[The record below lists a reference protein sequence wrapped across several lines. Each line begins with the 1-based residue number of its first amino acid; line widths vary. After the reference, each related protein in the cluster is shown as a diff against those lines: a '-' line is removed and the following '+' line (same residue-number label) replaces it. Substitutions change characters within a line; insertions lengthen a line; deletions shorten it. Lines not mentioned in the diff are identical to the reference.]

1 MNKEQNDTEDPEMSP
16 VMDVEVC
23 EGDETFVQ
31 SLNEFI
37 EKEKKYLQCPEEG
50 TDELRYIVYRSA
62 FNKVIGRASAYR
74 RLLLDIK
81 SEYDGVIREMKRR
94 EEEAAASRLQSLL
107 GYAAHITHR
116 TMVLQNQTAELQQ
129 EVQRLK
135 ATTQSQLIP
144 GLTVAQSEDPE
155 VLLVHLDHLKT
166 RRDGLLDR
174 KILCGPVEVQTQ
186 LTFDLQEDQLHR
198 DLLRAQDQ
206 QLMTR
211 FRRLK
216 LLGQRLMVW
225 EESGQT
231 FPLEELLGS
240 VIQNL
245 QEIGTDVQDEGP
257 TSHPGNELM
266 VLVSAGSG
274 SGRDPPEPFRTF
286 AVRPAGGDEEPFCIP
301 AELLEEEEPTGL
313 DESKL
318 LRNHLD
324 RFLDLLRSSQYEAAA
339 LHAARSPVLRDS
351 DTMEMFRGFR
361 APPGSTPPL
370 LLFFR
375 ALLVTAA
382 TGSRLSAALSL
393 RGVTSALQHGDVQL
407 IANAV
412 TLNKL
417 TFSEAVGDALTEHAQ
432 RNRGVADLCLALA
445 STVYQACSLHQ
456 KIALSMCRR
465 GLVHGAAEVIKR
477 KQLTAEE
484 RVLCS
489 VWVLSHAPSLSLLR
503 LLTNADENGEAAI
516 LSVGGTFASML
527 ADFNQN
533 RLALELLEGF
543 LRRGSDVLAT
553 AILGDSSCSV
563 DVWDQVAALC
573 AELDRADLSQA
584 IRSILHGPRPWTS
597 DLEGEWV
604 MEHVFL

>member
-23 EGDETFVQ
+23 ESDETFVQ
-31 SLNEFI
+31 SLNDFI
-37 EKEKKYLQCPEEG
+37 EKEKEYLQCPEEG

-186 LTFDLQEDQLHR
+186 LTFDLQVYQLHR
-198 DLLRAQDQ
+198 DLLRAQNQ

-216 LLGQRLMVW
+216 LLGQRLTVW

-231 FPLEELLGS
+231 FPLEELLRS

-245 QEIGTDVQDEGP
+245 QEIGTDVQDE
-257 TSHPGNELM
+257 
-266 VLVSAGSG
+266 
-274 SGRDPPEPFRTF
+274 
-286 AVRPAGGDEEPFCIP
+286 GGDEEPFCIP

-324 RFLDLLRSSQYEAAA
+324 RFLDLFRSSQYEAAA

-351 DTMEMFRGFR
+351 DTMEMFRGVR

-393 RGVTSALQHGDVQL
+393 RGVSSALQHGDVQL

-417 TFSEAVGDALTEHAQ
+417 TFSEAVGDALAEHAQ
-432 RNRGVADLCLALA
+432 RNQGVADLCLALA

-477 KQLTAEE
+477 KQLTTEE

-489 VWVLSHAPSLSLLR
+489 VWVLSHAPSLSLLQ

-543 LRRGSDVLAT
+543 LRRGPDVLAT

-573 AELDRADLSQA
+573 AELDRADLSRA
-584 IRSILHGPRPWTS
+584 IRSILHGPRSWTS

>member
-16 VMDVEVC
+16 MMDAEVC
-23 EGDETFVQ
+23 ESDETFVQ
-31 SLNEFI
+31 SLNECI

-107 GYAAHITHR
+107 DYAAHITDR
-116 TMVLQNQTAELQQ
+116 TLVLQNQTAELQQ
-129 EVQRLK
+129 EVRRQK
-135 ATTQSQLIP
+135 STTQSLLIP

-155 VLLVHLDHLKT
+155 VLLVHLGHLKT

-186 LTFDLQEDQLHR
+186 LTLDLQEDQLQR
-198 DLLRAQDQ
+198 DRLRAQNQ

-216 LLGQRLMVW
+216 LLGQHLTAW

-231 FPLEELLGS
+231 VLLEELLGS
-240 VIQNL
+240 VMQNL
-245 QEIGTDVQDEGP
+245 QEIGTDLHDEGP
-257 TSHPGNELM
+257 TSHPGNELL
-266 VLVSAGSG
+266 VLVLAGSG
-274 SGRDPPEPFRTF
+274 SGHDPPEPFRTF
-286 AVRPAGGDEEPFCIP
+286 AVGPAGGDEESFCIP

-324 RFLDLLRSSQYEAAA
+324 RFLDLLQSSQYEAAA

-351 DTMEMFRGFR
+351 DTMEMFRGVWV
-361 APPGSTPPL
+361 PPDSTPPL

-417 TFSEAVGDALTEHAQ
+417 TFSEDVGDALTEHAQ

-445 STVYQACSLHQ
+445 SAVYQACSHHQ
-456 KIALSMCRR
+456 KTALSMCRR

-484 RVLCS
+484 SL
-489 VWVLSHAPSLSLLR
+489 WVLSHAPSLSLLQ
-503 LLTNADENGEAAI
+503 LLTNTDDNGEAAI

-543 LRRGSDVLAT
+543 LRRGPDVLAS
-553 AILGDSSCSV
+553 AILEDSSCSV

-573 AELDRADLSQA
+573 AELDQANLSRAV
-584 IRSILHGPRPWTS
+584 RSILHGPGPWTS

>member
-1 MNKEQNDTEDPEMSP
+1 M
-16 VMDVEVC
+16 
-23 EGDETFVQ
+23 
-31 SLNEFI
+31 
-37 EKEKKYLQCPEEG
+37 
-50 TDELRYIVYRSA
+50 
-62 FNKVIGRASAYR
+62 VIGRASAYR

-94 EEEAAASRLQSLL
+94 EEEAVAFHLKSLL
-107 GYAAHITHR
+107 GYAAHITDR
-116 TMVLQNQTAELQQ
+116 TLVLQNQTSELQQ
-129 EVQRLK
+129 EVQRQK
-135 ATTQSQLIP
+135 ATTQSLLIP

-155 VLLVHLDHLKT
+155 VLLVHLDHLKMQ
-166 RRDGLLDR
+166 RDDLLDR
-174 KILCGPVEVQTQ
+174 KILYGPVEVQTQ
-186 LTFDLQEDQLHR
+186 LTFDLQEDQVQR
-198 DLLRAQDQ
+198 DRLRAQHQ
-206 QLMTR
+206 QLMIR

-216 LLGQRLMVW
+216 LVGQSLTVW

-231 FPLEELLGS
+231 VLLEELLRS

-245 QEIGTDVQDEGP
+245 QEIGTDLQDE
-257 TSHPGNELM
+257 
-266 VLVSAGSG
+266 
-274 SGRDPPEPFRTF
+274 
-286 AVRPAGGDEEPFCIP
+286 GGDEESFCIP

-324 RFLDLLRSSQYEAAA
+324 RLLDLLRSSQYEAAA
-339 LHAARSPVLRDS
+339 LHAARSPVLRDL
-351 DTMEMFRGFR
+351 DTMEMFRGVR
-361 APPGSTPPL
+361 APPDSTPPL

-382 TGSRLSAALSL
+382 TGSRLSAAMSL
-393 RGVTSALQHGDVQL
+393 RGVASALQQGDVLL

-445 STVYQACSLHQ
+445 STVYQACSRHQ
-456 KIALSMCRR
+456 KTALSMCRR

-477 KQLTAEE
+477 KKLTAEE
-484 RVLCS
+484 SL
-489 VWVLSHAPSLSLLR
+489 WVLSHAPSLSLLQ
-503 LLTNADENGEAAI
+503 LLTNADDNGEAAI

-533 RLALELLEGF
+533 QLALELLEGF
-543 LRRGSDVLAT
+543 LRRGPDVLAT
-553 AILGDSSCSV
+553 AILEDSRCSV
-563 DVWDQVAALC
+563 DFWDQVAALC
-573 AELDRADLSQA
+573 AELDRVDLSRA
-584 IRSILHGPRPWTS
+584 VHSILHGPGPWTS
-597 DLEGEWV
+597 DLEEEWL

>member
-16 VMDVEVC
+16 VMDVEVY
-23 EGDETFVQ
+23 ESDETFVQ

-94 EEEAAASRLQSLL
+94 EEEAAASHLQSLL
-107 GYAAHITHR
+107 GYAAHITDR
-116 TMVLQNQTAELQQ
+116 TSVLQNQTAELQQ
-129 EVQRLK
+129 EVRRQK
-135 ATTQSQLIP
+135 ATTQSLLIP

-155 VLLVHLDHLKT
+155 VLLIHLDHLKT

-186 LTFDLQEDQLHR
+186 LTFDLQEAQLHR
-198 DLLRAQDQ
+198 DRLRAQNQ

-216 LLGQRLMVW
+216 LVGQRLTVW

-231 FPLEELLGS
+231 VPLEELLGS

-245 QEIGTDVQDEGP
+245 KEIGPDLQDE
-257 TSHPGNELM
+257 
-266 VLVSAGSG
+266 
-274 SGRDPPEPFRTF
+274 
-286 AVRPAGGDEEPFCIP
+286 GGDEESFCIP

-351 DTMEMFRGFR
+351 DTMEMFRGVR

-382 TGSRLSAALSL
+382 TGSQLSAALSL
-393 RGVTSALQHGDVQL
+393 RGVASALQHGDVQL

-417 TFSEAVGDALTEHAQ
+417 TFTEAVGDALTEHAQ
-432 RNRGVADLCLALA
+432 RTRGVADLCLALA
-445 STVYQACSLHQ
+445 SAVYQACSHHQ
-456 KIALSMCRR
+456 KTALSMCRR

-484 RVLCS
+484 SL
-489 VWVLSHAPSLSLLR
+489 WVLSHAPSLSLLQ
-503 LLTNADENGEAAI
+503 LLTNADDNGKAAI
-516 LSVGGTFASML
+516 LSVGGTFVSML
-527 ADFNQN
+527 ADFHRYQ
-533 RLALELLEGF
+533 LALELLEGF
-543 LRRGSDVLAT
+543 LRRGPDVLAT
-553 AILGDSSCSV
+553 AILEDSSCSV

-573 AELDRADLSQA
+573 AELDRADLSRA
-584 IRSILHGPRPWTS
+584 IHSILHGPGTWTS

>member
-16 VMDVEVC
+16 VIDVEVY
-23 EGDETFVQ
+23 ESDETFVQ
-31 SLNEFI
+31 YLNEFI

-107 GYAAHITHR
+107 GYAAHITDR
-116 TMVLQNQTAELQQ
+116 TSVLQNQTAELQQ
-129 EVQRLK
+129 EVRRQK
-135 ATTQSQLIP
+135 ATTQNLLIP
-144 GLTVAQSEDPE
+144 GLTVAQTEDPE
-155 VLLVHLDHLKT
+155 VLLIHLDHLKT

-186 LTFDLQEDQLHR
+186 LTFDLQEAQLHR
-198 DLLRAQDQ
+198 DHLRAQNQ
-206 QLMTR
+206 QLMIR

-216 LLGQRLMVW
+216 LLGQRLTVW

-231 FPLEELLGS
+231 VPLEELLGS

-245 QEIGTDVQDEGP
+245 QEIGPDLQDE
-257 TSHPGNELM
+257 S
-266 VLVSAGSG
+266 
-274 SGRDPPEPFRTF
+274 
-286 AVRPAGGDEEPFCIP
+286 GDEESFRIP

-351 DTMEMFRGFR
+351 ETMEMFRGVR
-361 APPGSTPPL
+361 VPPGSTPPQ

-382 TGSRLSAALSL
+382 TGSQLSAVLSL
-393 RGVTSALQHGDVQL
+393 RGVASALQHGDVQL

-412 TLNKL
+412 TLSKL
-417 TFSEAVGDALTEHAQ
+417 TFTEAVGDALTEHAQ
-432 RNRGVADLCLALA
+432 RTGGVADLCLALA
-445 STVYQACSLHQ
+445 SAIYQACSHHQ
-456 KIALSMCRR
+456 KTALSMCRR
-465 GLVHGAAEVIKR
+465 GLVHGAAEVIKK
-477 KQLTAEE
+477 KQLTTEE
-484 RVLCS
+484 SL
-489 VWVLSHAPSLSLLR
+489 WVLSHAPSLTLLQ
-503 LLTNADENGEAAI
+503 LLTKADDNGEAAI

-527 ADFNQN
+527 ADFHQY

-543 LRRGSDVLAT
+543 LKRGPDVLAM
-553 AILGDSSCSV
+553 AMLEDSSCSV

-584 IRSILHGPRPWTS
+584 IHSIRHEPGPGPWTS
-597 DLEGEWV
+597 DLEEQWL

>member
-1 MNKEQNDTEDPEMSP
+1 NDTEDPEMSP

-23 EGDETFVQ
+23 ESDETFVQ
-31 SLNEFI
+31 SLNDFI
-37 EKEKKYLQCPEEG
+37 EKEKEYLQCPEEG

-107 GYAAHITHR
+107 GYAAHITHSHQHVCSLSR

-186 LTFDLQEDQLHR
+186 LTFDLQVYQLHR
-198 DLLRAQDQ
+198 DLLRAQNQ

-216 LLGQRLMVW
+216 LLGQRLTVW

-231 FPLEELLGS
+231 FPLEELLRS

-245 QEIGTDVQDEGP
+245 QEIGTDVQDE
-257 TSHPGNELM
+257 
-266 VLVSAGSG
+266 
-274 SGRDPPEPFRTF
+274 
-286 AVRPAGGDEEPFCIP
+286 

-324 RFLDLLRSSQYEAAA
+324 RFLDLFRSSQYEAAA

-351 DTMEMFRGFR
+351 DTMEMFRGVR

-393 RGVTSALQHGDVQL
+393 RGVSSALQHGDVQL

-417 TFSEAVGDALTEHAQ
+417 TFSEAVGDALAEHAQ
-432 RNRGVADLCLALA
+432 RNQGVADLCLALA

-477 KQLTAEE
+477 KQLTTEE

-489 VWVLSHAPSLSLLR
+489 VWVLSHAPSLSLLQ

-543 LRRGSDVLAT
+543 LRRGPDVLAT

-573 AELDRADLSQA
+573 AELDRADLSRA
-584 IRSILHGPRPWTS
+584 IRSILHGPRSWTS

>member
-16 VMDVEVC
+16 VMDVEVY
-23 EGDETFVQ
+23 ESDETFVQ

-62 FNKVIGRASAYR
+62 FNKVIGRTSAYR

-107 GYAAHITHR
+107 GYAAHITDR
-116 TMVLQNQTAELQQ
+116 TSVLQNQTAELQQ
-129 EVQRLK
+129 EVRRQK
-135 ATTQSQLIP
+135 ATTQSLLIP

-155 VLLVHLDHLKT
+155 VLLIHLDHLKT

-186 LTFDLQEDQLHR
+186 LTFDLQEAQLHR
-198 DLLRAQDQ
+198 DRLRAQNQ

-216 LLGQRLMVW
+216 LVGQRLTVW

-231 FPLEELLGS
+231 GPLEELLGS

-245 QEIGTDVQDEGP
+245 QEIGPDLQDE
-257 TSHPGNELM
+257 
-266 VLVSAGSG
+266 
-274 SGRDPPEPFRTF
+274 
-286 AVRPAGGDEEPFCIP
+286 GGDEESFCIP

-351 DTMEMFRGFR
+351 DTMEMFRGVR

-382 TGSRLSAALSL
+382 TGSQLSAALSL
-393 RGVTSALQHGDVQL
+393 RGVASALQHGDVQL

-417 TFSEAVGDALTEHAQ
+417 TFTEAVGDALTEHAQ
-432 RNRGVADLCLALA
+432 RTRGVADLCLALA
-445 STVYQACSLHQ
+445 SAVYQACSHHQ
-456 KIALSMCRR
+456 KTALSMCRR

-484 RVLCS
+484 SL
-489 VWVLSHAPSLSLLR
+489 WVLSHAPSLSLLQ
-503 LLTNADENGEAAI
+503 LLTNADDNGEAAI
-516 LSVGGTFASML
+516 LSVGGTFVSML
-527 ADFNQN
+527 ADFHRYQ
-533 RLALELLEGF
+533 LALELLEGF
-543 LRRGSDVLAT
+543 LRRGPDVLAT
-553 AILGDSSCSV
+553 AILEDSSCSV

-573 AELDRADLSQA
+573 TELDRADLSRA
-584 IRSILHGPRPWTS
+584 IHSILHGPGSWTS

>member
-16 VMDVEVC
+16 VMDVEVY
-23 EGDETFVQ
+23 ESDETFVQ

-94 EEEAAASRLQSLL
+94 EEEAAASHLQSLL
-107 GYAAHITHR
+107 GYAAHITDR
-116 TMVLQNQTAELQQ
+116 TSVLQNQTAELQQ
-129 EVQRLK
+129 EVRRQK
-135 ATTQSQLIP
+135 ATTQSLLIP

-155 VLLVHLDHLKT
+155 VLLIHLDHLKT

-186 LTFDLQEDQLHR
+186 LTFDLQEAQLHR
-198 DLLRAQDQ
+198 DRLRAQNQ

-216 LLGQRLMVW
+216 LVGQRLTVW

-231 FPLEELLGS
+231 VPLEELLGS

-245 QEIGTDVQDEGP
+245 KEIGPDLQDEGP
-257 TSHPGNELM
+257 TSQSGDELM
-266 VLVSAGSG
+266 VMEPAGSG
-274 SGRDPPEPFRTF
+274 SGRDPPEPFTTF
-286 AVRPAGGDEEPFCIP
+286 AVRPPGGDEESFCIP

-351 DTMEMFRGFR
+351 DTMEMFRGVR

-382 TGSRLSAALSL
+382 TGSQLSAALSL
-393 RGVTSALQHGDVQL
+393 RGVASALQHGDVQL

-417 TFSEAVGDALTEHAQ
+417 TFTEAVGDALTEHAQ
-432 RNRGVADLCLALA
+432 RTRGVADLCLALA
-445 STVYQACSLHQ
+445 SAVYQACSHHQ
-456 KIALSMCRR
+456 KTALSMCRR

-484 RVLCS
+484 SL
-489 VWVLSHAPSLSLLR
+489 WVLSHAPSLSLLQ
-503 LLTNADENGEAAI
+503 LLTNADDNGKAAI
-516 LSVGGTFASML
+516 LSVGGTFVSML
-527 ADFNQN
+527 ADFHRYQ
-533 RLALELLEGF
+533 LALELLEGF
-543 LRRGSDVLAT
+543 LRRGPDVLAT
-553 AILGDSSCSV
+553 AILEDSSCSV

-573 AELDRADLSQA
+573 AELDRADLSRA
-584 IRSILHGPRPWTS
+584 IHSILHGPGTWTS